1 MMLEQNPLSWA
12 NIAPNGSVRHNGVM
26 GRPKKFSREDV
37 LDKTISVFW
46 KHGLAETTVQDL
58 ERATRV
64 NKSGLYAEFKNKE
77 DLFIASLRRYFE
89 TLQYRGTLTI
99 EPLGWSNIES
109 FLKQCNGSWGWW
121 GQKGCFSVNSMRE
134 FSDLPVEARK
144 LMIRSVMRI
153 RRQLIRNLSAARQK
167 RRGNEGLADLII
179 TFFTGI
185 SLEQNFDP
193 TEKQIAHKIAQFMG
207 LIRAM

>member
-1 MMLEQNPLSWA
+1 
-12 NIAPNGSVRHNGVM
+12 
-26 GRPKKFSREDV
+26 
-37 LDKTISVFW
+37 
-46 KHGLAETTVQDL
+46 
-58 ERATRV
+58 V

-89 TLQYRGTLTI
+89 TFQYRGTLTI
-99 EPLGWSNIES
+99 EPLRWSNIES

-134 FSDLPVEARK
+134 FSDRPTEARK
-144 LMIRSVMRI
+144 LMIGSVMRI
-153 RRQLIRNLSAARQK
+153 RQQLIRNLSVARQK
-167 RRGNEGLADLII
+167 RRGNEDHALII
-179 TFFTGI
+179 AFFTGI